1 MQFTKPKHFFH
12 AAFLCN
18 FDEDECGFRQSSSD
32 KFDWTRSKGPS
43 PSGGTGPDKDHTS
56 RNGLFYSKLFA
67 PLSNFRSVF
76 TCQRLS
82 CVLKNGLVVKI
93 LWNYQYHVLLICVTN
108 YTLA

>member
-82 CVLKNGLVVKI
+82 CVLNNGLVVKI

-108 YTLA
+108 